1 MRVTGIEKCQVATP
15 AKKNCGAVSPPQGN
29 VPTRESIHMYYQ
41 NHIMNLSRESGLD
54 TINDR
59 PGAASGAQ
67 TAHRMDS
74 LDSHDSISRYF
85 TV

>member
-1 MRVTGIEKCQVATP
+1 MAESCRYGETRKQVSTVAMS
-15 AKKNCGAVSPPQGN
+15 SPPQGN

-54 TINDR
+54 TIDDR

-85 TV
+85 TF